1 MRNVTLINLANNWI
15 NGTLPAWVAEL
26 TELRVLNLG
35 SNQGGNVRTAGDG
48 AGGEEEEVM
57 LGLLGSIP
65 KGLNRLTKLRE
76 LNLEANSLTGELP
89 RDLCQGGEAGGR
101 GQQQQQWTWVD
112 MKALSEWACVGLR
125 VQRTETGCRCCAALR
140 RVLLLLLQTIAP
152 CCCSTCAATSWR
164 VMRRV

>member
-35 SNQGGNVRTAGDG
+35 SNQGGNIRSAWDG
-48 AGGEEEEVM
+48 GGGEDEEGM

-89 RDLCQGGEAGGR
+89 RDMCQGGEDLGGR
-101 GQQQQQWTWVD
+101 GQQQQRQSTWVEV
-112 MKALSEWACVGLR
+112 KGAIGVAVSGAG
-125 VQRTETGCRCCAALR
+125 VQRTEIGCRCCAALR
-140 RVLLLLLQTIAP
+140 RVLLLLLLQATAP
-152 CCCSTCAATSWR
+152 CCC
-164 VMRRV
+164 

>member
-35 SNQGGNVRTAGDG
+35 SNQGGNVGKAG
-48 AGGEEEEVM
+48 AGGAGAGEEDEEGM

-89 RDLCQGGEAGGR
+89 RDLCQGGEGR
-101 GQQQQQWTWVD
+101 GVYGAAAAVTRGASECSRVQAWTWVV
-112 MKALSEWACVGLR
+112 KPQALSGW
-125 VQRTETGCRCCAALR
+125 
-140 RVLLLLLQTIAP
+140 
-152 CCCSTCAATSWR
+152 S
-164 VMRRV
+164 